1 MQWVFIAVGGAV
13 GALLRY
19 AISLFFDKL
28 NMKHRFPFAT
38 LLVNLLG
45 SFLLGMAYGSGD
57 FGPAVSTG
65 FLGALTTFST
75 FIFETLELSSNHK
88 YLALFYMIVSTGGGL
103 FMAAIGYMLV
113 V

>member
-1 MQWVFIAVGGAV
+1 MIAVGGAF

-19 AISLFFDKL
+19 LTALLVDKL
-28 NMKHRFPFAT
+28 SVKKRFPFAT
-38 LLVNLLG
+38 LLVNSIG
-45 SFLLGMAYGSGD
+45 SFLLGVGYGSGD

-75 FIFETLELSSNHK
+75 FIYETLELSTNKK
-88 YLALFYMIVSTGGGL
+88 YLALFYLCISLCGGL
-103 FMAAIGYMLV
+103 FMAAVGYMLV